1 MALVSRFAGEQP
13 LRQIEAGAP
22 APYPLAGDVYPL
34 AGDVAIDGV
43 WLPDAPHQVRDLG
56 AELRFST
63 GELSS
68 KFIFAASRN
77 AVHCEV
83 LTFASREDPTL
94 VCQELS
100 LTAER
105 AAITWRCMGDG
116 RSDPKPAIGRQTRS
130 AETEV
135 AERTTPAH

>member
-56 AELRFST
+56 AELRFLN
-63 GELSS
+63 GRVEQQIHLRGLSQC
-68 KFIFAASRN
+68 RP
-77 AVHCEV
+77 
-83 LTFASREDPTL
+83 L
-94 VCQELS
+94 
-100 LTAER
+100 
-105 AAITWRCMGDG
+105 
-116 RSDPKPAIGRQTRS
+116 RS
-130 AETEV
+130 ANL
-135 AERTTPAH
+135 RKPR